1 MAKGNNYFTLWQKN
15 IGSDLNKV
23 EIEVSG
29 QPQGKGRP
37 RFTRSGRAYTPA
49 KTKAYE
55 NRVKAATWAV
65 MKQQSRVPTQKP
77 VYVEVIAFM
86 EIPKS
91 WSKKK
96 KIAAEFGAIR
106 HEVKPDIDNI
116 IKSALDG
123 ISGPQGVIF
132 DDKQVHTIKA
142 QKQYCHP
149 ARGPVLYISV
159 SWE

>member
-1 MAKGNNYFTLWQKN
+1 MTKKMENQM
-15 IGSDLNKV
+15 NKV

-37 RFTRSGRAYTPA
+37 RFTRTGRAYTPV
-49 KTKAYE
+49 KTKEYE
-55 NRVKAATWAV
+55 GRIKAATWAV
-65 MKQQSRVPTQKP
+65 MRQQSRVATDRP
-77 VYVEVIAFM
+77 VYVEIIAFM

-91 WSKKK
+91 WSQKKRL
-96 KIAAEFGAIR
+96 AAEFGAIR
-106 HEVKPDIDNI
+106 HMVKPDVDNI
-116 IKSALDG
+116 AKAALDG
-123 ISGPQGVIF
+123 ISGPHGVIQ
-132 DDKQVHTIKA
+132 DDKQVHTMKI